1 VTEAVPF
8 GVPAGGVELA
18 DPPPQPVTAAAP
30 IKANAEVASADR
42 CQ

>member
-1 VTEAVPF
+1 VAEEVPVD
-8 GVPAGGVELA
+8 VPAGGAELA